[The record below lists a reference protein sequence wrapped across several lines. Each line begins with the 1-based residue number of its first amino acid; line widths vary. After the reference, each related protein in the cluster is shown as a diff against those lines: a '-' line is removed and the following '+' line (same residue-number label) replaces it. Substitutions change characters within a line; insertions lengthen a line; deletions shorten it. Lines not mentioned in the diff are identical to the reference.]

1 MYEFLRK
8 AGNVSMKKR
17 ILSALLVLAM
27 VFSMLPTT
35 SFAAEVSYNPN
46 SRYNTTITVTD
57 QSGDRIPDATITVT
71 RSNNTYTVYNA
82 GNGQYKFT
90 RPSNNQSHRYTVT
103 VTAPNH
109 STETL
114 TVRGNANAASVS
126 LTYEG
131 PEIVTVNIFYIADGS
146 VPSSYAGAG
155 DAADYGPSANNT
167 PLVQINVN
175 ITMLREIAAQANS
188 PVLYREGNATTGNNA
203 WEFVPPGSPNDANYM
218 EHIRAFWDAVISC
231 TEDTSIEAFEATG
244 LYDTFECYCLKKQND
259 GSIHGDG
266 VLSVKPPVYVVELY
280 EQHIGTNNQPV
291 FFGGGVS
298 DDTMTEEKFL
308 SPDDILQQ
316 YKNHLGLNITWVEDD
331 QGNPL
336 FQDNYFTGH
345 YIYDGYYYTIK
356 ILQLETGN
364 AQTYEK
370 NDIYYIKRTGT
381 YYLARFNMEITQAGA
396 VSYVVTYTDGAA
408 NEVVFTDHE
417 YPAKK
422 GETVPAYTGVTIRE
436 GYTFQGWY
444 LEGSNTSTVYSAEQI
459 KAMNVTGDMTFHAVW
474 APVPEYIGKVIL
486 VCNGTFDSTTG
497 ELTSGQ
503 LIDPGTVLGI
513 TDPISLAVSADGAK
527 FIPLESSQ
535 TGVYS
540 ASLKNGTYYTYYTT
554 NGGKNYLR
562 LSAQPLIIENAD
574 RTRYLFCNS
583 VTYELNGGTL
593 NGSYADVTEYHRN
606 GSAVSVNATTP
617 VREGYLFLG
626 WSVSGNTVQPGNVLT
641 DAINTGYT
649 LSAQWVKTQDVYV
662 TFTINHKVHNDPGMR
677 QLPFTLDM
685 RPEGSAGDYTEIY
698 ANHLVPGTWTDNQT
712 VIKDAQ
718 GNPIFQG
725 AIWEE
730 NKGGYSHNYTR
741 YTSIAPVLRDM
752 RSDMEYTVTSHKA
765 DYTIINITEDVV
777 ANGDLHIYVELE
789 HTPEKF
795 ELTYNVTL
803 DKDAKKLDPALWPKA
818 VNVKVS
824 KWDTQQKQWLPI
836 VHHTDTYE
844 RVELDANGEGTGRFS
859 VWQYANQDSNL
870 PYYHRI
876 EVVSFELPDGTI
888 VSASDIAPDVTF
900 VSENKRFFADIEVT
914 GGKNPENATSLT
926 GAYYNGAAQQG
937 EITAIVSIPAYT
949 VTLDPNGGT
958 LSGSQAPTVLT
969 DQIITPDVSRYVPIR
984 GGNYVFDGWYLVED
998 GVMTDKTVSANDPLT
1013 SDITLRAKWKPPIT
1027 VSGLITVAG
1036 AYALTENG
1044 VTTWHTIHESDR
1056 TPTLIVLLQK
1066 KTPSGYYETINQQ
1079 FCRLNYNNPDYY
1091 FQDRIV
1097 GWAPY
1102 AFENLPDN
1110 GEYRISVLSSNY
1122 TASYQN
1128 EDDSIDAWMQYDKYT
1143 HEDEDYVA
1151 LPGNTDP
1158 TTLTVNAH
1166 LHFTPPSF
1174 DLKYE
1179 VDASQIGASFRPDGA
1194 EILITYR
1201 SGPEEFH
1208 PSLWAVISHMIQNGT
1223 PIGKRTDLDAAGLG
1237 SGSLSVWKSSY
1248 DGFTLYDYG
1257 LRVQST
1263 VKDDVTTDYT
1273 ENPLYTIVYQSPAY
1287 FNDITGEQSQ
1297 MLKATLVP
1305 NTYKV
1310 TYDTNGGA
1318 IYGTH
1323 VTSHTWSHETVLTEV
1338 TPIRPGYEFAGW
1350 YLDENMTTAAGNTI
1364 SADTDHDVTFY
1375 AKWVAAHTHLVVV
1388 IDHTAPQGGAAT
1400 NYDKLLTAQL
1410 TRRDEGSEDV
1420 FVPVDGQIRTYDS
1433 SIWHSD
1439 GNGIYADG
1447 MEIIHAFS
1455 NLSTA
1460 YDYNAN
1466 VTLDGYKVVP
1476 SYTYQTTDE
1485 NGQPI
1490 EQTIETGVE
1499 KSDAW
1504 ENDAWVI
1511 HHEIVV
1517 CLKFDPDMMDLSFS
1531 VEMAKDVESDQ
1542 YPASAQLKV
1551 TAWYDHPEI
1560 DGGFDWHPITQHTSN
1575 AVTVPIDPNNG
1586 IGTGSAQFPVWSWF
1600 NGQFKTPYYYRI
1612 EVVSLTLADGTLVSL
1627 TNAGDHTSY
1636 TGSGYAATVYAEN
1649 GCVAPTVVD
1658 ATGKQSPA
1666 QTALTGAYASL
1677 VGDTYAQTGT
1687 LKAVIDVGRL
1697 VFHTGDKDSNVFRT
1711 YYPIGADLPNYNL
1724 NADGTVPEGLRYDIP
1739 TFDYLTHNEYIFK
1752 GWYDEDGK
1760 PIDWNTFALTGSD
1773 PVHVYAHWFETGE
1786 VQQSDDGKQLPQEWN
1801 GTYQGFDTVGIQI
1814 RTATQ
1819 DNQEHYGEAG
1829 AGLRFIAVLSQAL
1842 YSKINAL
1849 PGNEGGAEYGFV
1861 MAKLPA
1867 VPQNTTALDH
1877 STPGVIPFK
1886 CSGVPDHYSNVNG
1899 NDGYRL
1905 YTCVVTYD
1913 SVADKPVLL
1922 EKAQNTP
1929 MVARAYIR
1937 YYDANG
1943 LQRIYYNNYTGTRVH
1958 SGCSASYNDALRM
1971 LGL

>member
-1 MYEFLRK
+1 
-8 AGNVSMKKR
+8 MKKR
-17 ILSALLVLAM
+17 LLSALLVLAM
-27 VFSMLPTT
+27 VFSMLPIT
-35 SFAAEVSYNPN
+35 SYAATVSYD
-46 SRYNTTITVTD
+46 SSSSKNTTITVTD
-57 QSGDRIPDATITVT
+57 QSGDRVTNATVTVT
-71 RSNNTYTVYNA
+71 RSTNDYEVYNA

-90 RPSNNQSHRYTVT
+90 RDRTNSFYSYTIEVS
-103 VTAPNH
+103 APNH
-109 STETL
+109 STETV
-114 TVRGNANAASVS
+114 TVRGNASSTTVS

-155 DAADYGPSANNT
+155 DSADYGPSANNT

-188 PVLYREGNATTGNNA
+188 PVLYREGNNTTGNNQ
-203 WEFVPPGSPNDANYM
+203 WEFVPSGSRNDENYM
-218 EHIRAFWDAVISC
+218 DHVRAFWDAMISC
-231 TEDTSIEAFEATG
+231 TEDTSIEAFKATG

-298 DDTMTEEKFL
+298 DDTMTEEQFL

-316 YKNHLGLNITWVEDD
+316 YKDHLGLNITWVEDA
-331 QGNPL
+331 QGKPL

-345 YIYDGYYYTIK
+345 YIDGGYYYTIK

-370 NDIYYIKRTGT
+370 NDIYYIKRTDT
-381 YYLARFNMEITQAGA
+381 YYLARFNMEITKAGP
-396 VSYVVTYTDGAA
+396 VSYLVTYTDGAA

-417 YPAKK
+417 YPAKRD
-422 GETVPAYTGVTIRE
+422 EPVPAFTGATIRP
-436 GYTFQGWY
+436 GYIFQGWY
-444 LEGSNTSTVYSAEQI
+444 LAGSSSTSTVYSAEQI
-459 KAMNVTGDMTFHAVW
+459 AAMTVTGDMTFHAVW
-474 APVPEYIGKVIL
+474 APVPEYVGKVIL
-486 VCNGTFDSTTG
+486 VCNGAFNSTTG

-503 LIDPGTVLGI
+503 LIDPGTVLSI
-513 TDPISLAVSADGAK
+513 TDPISLAVSADGANY
-527 FIPLESSQ
+527 IPLESSQ

-540 ASLKNGTYYTYYTT
+540 ATLENGTYYTYYTT

-562 LSAQPLIIENAD
+562 LSTQPLIIENAD
-574 RTRYLFCNS
+574 RTRYLFFNS

-593 NGSYADVTEYHRN
+593 NDSDADFTEYHRN
-606 GSAVSVNATTP
+606 GSAVSVNAATP

-626 WSVSGNTVQPGNVLT
+626 WSVNGNTVQPGNTLT
-641 DAINTGYT
+641 DAINAGYT

-662 TFTINHKVHNDPGMR
+662 SFTINHKVHNDPGMR

-685 RPEGSAGDYTEIY
+685 RLKGSTGDYTEIY
-698 ANHLVPGTWTDNQT
+698 ADRLVPGTWTNNQT
-712 VIKDAQ
+712 VITDAQ
-718 GNPIFQG
+718 GNAIYQG
-725 AIWEE
+725 EMGERNADGIT
-730 NKGGYSHNYTR
+730 YR
-741 YTSIAPVLRDM
+741 YTKYIPTVPVLRDM
-752 RSDMEYTVTSHKA
+752 RSDMEYYVTSHKA
-765 DYTIINITEDVV
+765 DYTITKITPPKVD
-777 ANGDLHIYVELE
+777 ANGDLWIHVELE

-803 DKDAKKLDPALWPKA
+803 DEDAKDLDPSLWPKA

-824 KWDTQQKQWLPI
+824 KWDAQQKQWLPI

-844 RVELDANGEGTGRFS
+844 RVELDATGKGTGRFS

-888 VSASDIAPDVTF
+888 VSASDTTADVTF
-900 VSENKRFFADIEVT
+900 VSENKRFFANVT
-914 GGKNPENATSLT
+914 VTNGENPENATSLA
-926 GAYYNGAAQQG
+926 GAYWNGTAQQG
-937 EITAIVSIPAYT
+937 EITAIVSIPVYT
-949 VTLDPNGGT
+949 VTLEPNGGR
-958 LSGSQAPTVLT
+958 LNGSEDPKVLT
-969 DQIITPDVSRYVPIR
+969 NQIITPDVSQYVPIR

-1036 AYALTENG
+1036 AYELTEDG
-1044 VTTWHTIHESDR
+1044 VTTWHTIPESER

-1079 FCRLNYNNPDYY
+1079 FCSLDYNNPDYY
-1091 FQDRIV
+1091 FQGRIV
-1097 GWAPY
+1097 GWVDY

-1128 EDDSIDAWMQYDKYT
+1128 EDESVDAWKQYDKYT
-1143 HEDEDYVA
+1143 PGDYVA
-1151 LPGNTDP
+1151 LHGETDP

-1174 DLKYE
+1174 DLEYE
-1179 VDASQIGASFRPDGA
+1179 VDASQIGTSFRPDGVNV
-1194 EILITYR
+1194 LITCR
-1201 SGPEEFH
+1201 PGPKEFH
-1208 PSLWAVISHMIQNGT
+1208 PSQWPVISQMIQNGT
-1223 PIGKRTDLDAAGLG
+1223 LIGKRTDLDAAGLG
-1237 SGSLSVWKSSY
+1237 SDSQSVWKTSY

-1263 VKDDVTTDYT
+1263 VKDNVTTDYT
-1273 ENPLYTIVYQSPAY
+1273 ENRRYTVVYQSPAY
-1287 FNDITGEQSQ
+1287 FNDTTGEQSQ
-1297 MLKATLVP
+1297 PLKATLVP

-1310 TYDTNGGA
+1310 TYDTNGGT

-1323 VTSHTWSHETVLTEV
+1323 VTSHKWSYETVLTEV

-1350 YLDENMTTAAGNTI
+1350 YLDENMEEPAGNTI
-1364 SADTDHDVTFY
+1364 SAGTDHDVTFY

-1388 IDHTAPQGGAAT
+1388 IDHTAPQGGVAT

-1410 TRRDEGSEDV
+1410 TRRDADSEDI

-1433 SIWHSD
+1433 SVWHSD

-1447 MEIIHAFS
+1447 MEIIHAFTG
-1455 NLSTA
+1455 LSTA

-1485 NGQPI
+1485 NDQPI

-1499 KSDAW
+1499 KSGAW

-1531 VEMAKDVESDQ
+1531 VEMAEDVESDQ

-1560 DGGFDWHPITQHTSN
+1560 DGSFDWYPITQHTNS
-1575 AVTVPIDPNNG
+1575 AVTVPISPNNG

-1600 NGQFKTPYYYRI
+1600 NGEFKMPYYYRL
-1612 EVVSLTLADGTLVSL
+1612 ELVSVTLNDGTVVSLA
-1627 TNAGDHTSY
+1627 NAGDHVSY
-1636 TGSGYAATVYAEN
+1636 AGSGYSATVYAEN
-1649 GCVAPTVVD
+1649 GCATPIVVT
-1658 ATGKQSPA
+1658 AAGSQSPA
-1666 QTALTGAYASL
+1666 DTALTGVYASL
-1677 VGDTYAQTGT
+1677 VGDTYVQTGT
-1687 LKAVIDVGRL
+1687 LKAVIDVGKL
-1697 VFHTGDKDSNVFRT
+1697 VFHTGDKGSDIFRT
-1711 YYPIGADLPNYNL
+1711 YYPIGATEPIYNL
-1724 NADGTVPEGLRYDIP
+1724 NPDGTVPEGLRYDIP

-1752 GWYDEDGK
+1752 GWYDESGT
-1760 PIDWNTFALTGSD
+1760 PIDWNTFALTGTD
-1773 PVHVYAHWFETGE
+1773 PVHLYAHWFETGE

-1814 RTATQ
+1814 RTARNDDQPHHGTP
-1819 DNQEHYGEAG
+1819 GP
-1829 AGLRFIAVLSQAL
+1829 GLRFIAVLRQEL
-1842 YSKINAL
+1842 YSQINAL
-1849 PGNEGGAEYGFV
+1849 PGNEAGAEYGF
-1861 MAKLPA
+1861 ALGK
-1867 VPQNTTALDH
+1867 TESITALEAGIR
-1877 STPGVIPFK
+1877 GVTMFK
-1886 CSGVPDHYSNVNG
+1886 CSGVPDHYSNVDG
-1899 NDGYRL
+1899 NTGYRL
-1905 YTCVVTYD
+1905 YTCVITYD
-1913 SVADKPVLL
+1913 SVAANPEALA
-1922 EKAQNTP
+1922 KAQNTA
-1929 MVARAYIR
+1929 MAARAYIR

-1943 LQRIYYNNYTGTRVH
+1943 LYRTYYNNYTGKDVYG
-1958 SGCSASYNDALRM
+1958 GCSASYNDALRM
-1971 LGL
+1971 LRS